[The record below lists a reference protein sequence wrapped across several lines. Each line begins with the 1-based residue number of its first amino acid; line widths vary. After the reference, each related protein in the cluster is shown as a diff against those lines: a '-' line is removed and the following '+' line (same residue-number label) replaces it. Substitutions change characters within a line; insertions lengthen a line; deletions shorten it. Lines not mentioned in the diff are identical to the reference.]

1 MASYRTEMTASVN
14 SVSRIGVWAEDAG
27 RQHPDLTHASM
38 NAMLVCIQELV
49 ANIAL
54 HSRRPNGAPTVKVGI
69 QIDATGIG
77 VCIEDNG
84 QPFDP
89 VKQAPINVETDL
101 ASADVGGR
109 GVRIVRQLAREMS
122 YARVG
127 EWNRV
132 RLEIA

>member
-14 SVSRIGVWAEDAG
+14 SVSRIGVWAEDAA

-89 VKQAPINVETDL
+89 TRDAPETVDTDL
-101 ASADVGGR
+101 ASAEPGGR
-109 GVRIVRQLAREMS
+109 GVRIVRRMARVMS
-122 YARVG
+122 YLRAG
-127 EWNRV
+127 DWNRV

>member
-1 MASYRTEMTASVN
+1 MAFYRKEVTASVN
-14 SVSRIGVWAEDAG
+14 SVSRIIIWAEDAAH
-27 RQHPDLTHASM
+27 QHPDLSSAPV

-49 ANIAL
+49 SNIAL
-54 HSRRPNGAPTVKVGI
+54 HSRRTDGAPTVKVAI
-69 QIDATGIG
+69 QIDAESIA
-77 VCIEDNG
+77 VCIEDNR
-84 QPFDP
+84 QPVDP
-89 VKQAPINVETDL
+89 MKEAPIHFEKDL
-101 ASADVGGR
+101 ASAYPGGR